1 MEKITIDVPAY
12 YPYSRSTES
21 KPYSIGALIAT
32 ILMAGGC
39 ITYISLCIFLCVH
52 RLCFYSGESAEPEN
66 EICERNFAIGAKLK
80 TKVCVIF
87 KCVSFSFVVTH
98 NICIF
103 CHRCKDSERFR
114 MFFDAS

>member
-1 MEKITIDVPAY
+1 MSLPITPIVVPLS
-12 YPYSRSTES
+12 PNLTVLE
-21 KPYSIGALIAT
+21 LFT
-32 ILMAGGC
+32 LMAGGC